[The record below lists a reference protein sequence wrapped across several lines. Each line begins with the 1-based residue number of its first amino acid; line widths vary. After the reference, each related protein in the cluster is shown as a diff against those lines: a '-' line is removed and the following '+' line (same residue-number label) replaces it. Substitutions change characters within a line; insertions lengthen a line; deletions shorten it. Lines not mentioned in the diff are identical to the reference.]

1 MTASDAIADSEWPE
15 AEGGLLLRVKEGV
28 AYATFNRP
36 EARNPMAT
44 PIRLALSKF
53 LERVKD
59 DPGIRVLVLQ
69 GAGTSFVAGGDVK
82 SFAQGLKMT
91 ASERS
96 IDMESRAA
104 GAGVLSAQLADL
116 PQPVVVAARGPA
128 AGYGASMI
136 YAADFVILSDTARIS
151 LSHVGLNLVPDGG
164 ATWFLPRI
172 VGPKRAASIAMLG
185 DPMLPDE
192 ALAIGI
198 ATQVVPDGELETVA
212 EALARRLAAA
222 PRAALTEIKQLLQA
236 SYGTGLKDQANA
248 EAAAIGRCVRTE
260 DYVEGLTALLEK
272 RRPRFGASGA

>member
-1 MTASDAIADSEWPE
+1 VTASDTIADSEWSE

-53 LERVKD
+53 LERIKD
-59 DPGIRVLVLQ
+59 DAGIRVLVLQ
-69 GAGTSFVAGGDVK
+69 GAGKSFVAGGDVK
-82 SFAQGLKMT
+82 SFAQGLQMT
-91 ASERS
+91 ASERG

-104 GAGVLSAQLADL
+104 GAGVLSVQLATL

-192 ALAIGI
+192 ALATGI
-198 ATQVVPDGELETVA
+198 ATQVVPDTDLEAAA

-236 SYGTGLKDQANA
+236 SYWAGLTAQANA
-248 EAAAIGRCVRTE
+248 EAAAIGRCVQTD

-272 RRPRFGASGA
+272 RRPKFGASRA